1 MKFQVKRKG
10 LFSIG
15 ELATV
20 FHVTPGTIRH
30 YESLDLLKP
39 SFVDPETNYRFYEFS
54 RLEVLHTIR
63 YLRSLGMTLE
73 AIGEFLRDRNVSG
86 ILELLEAQNA
96 PLSAVYFCPH
106 HPTHAFAPYL
116 KDCDCRKPNPGMLL
130 QAARDL
136 NIDLTQSVLIGDK
149 TSDIQAAKAA
159 GLSKAV
165 LVQSDG
171 TKPWTECAVPHLQTK
186 DLLAAA
192 KLL

>member
-30 YESLDLLKP
+30 YESLGLLKP

-86 ILELLEAQNA
+86 ILELLEAQKMEIAAKQMRAENNKKKVRKKY
-96 PLSAVYFCPH
+96 PSIR
-106 HPTHAFAPYL
+106 TH
-116 KDCDCRKPNPGMLL
+116 
-130 QAARDL
+130 
-136 NIDLTQSVLIGDK
+136 SVLRR
-149 TSDIQAAKAA
+149 
-159 GLSKAV
+159 
-165 LVQSDG
+165 
-171 TKPWTECAVPHLQTK
+171 
-186 DLLAAA
+186 
-192 KLL
+192 

>member
-30 YESLDLLKP
+30 YESLGLLKP

-73 AIGEFLRDRNVSG
+73 AIGEFLKGSTTFQG
-86 ILELLEAQNA
+86 
-96 PLSAVYFCPH
+96 
-106 HPTHAFAPYL
+106 YL
-116 KDCDCRKPNPGMLL
+116 NFSKLKRWKLPPNKE
-130 QAARDL
+130 
-136 NIDLTQSVLIGDK
+136 S
-149 TSDIQAAKAA
+149 
-159 GLSKAV
+159 
-165 LVQSDG
+165 
-171 TKPWTECAVPHLQTK
+171 
-186 DLLAAA
+186 
-192 KLL
+192 

>member
-30 YESLDLLKP
+30 YESLGLLKP

-86 ILELLEAQNA
+86 ILELLEAQ
-96 PLSAVYFCPH
+96 
-106 HPTHAFAPYL
+106 
-116 KDCDCRKPNPGMLL
+116 KME
-130 QAARDL
+130 
-136 NIDLTQSVLIGDK
+136 I
-149 TSDIQAAKAA
+149 AAKQRE
-159 GLSKAV
+159 LKI
-165 LVQSDG
+165 
-171 TKPWTECAVPHLQTK
+171 TKR
-186 DLLAAA
+186 
-192 KLL
+192 KLERRI